1 MVHFHT
7 FVDLYY
13 LTQQFCMQQFPS
25 SIFHA
30 VCLFLLTPC
39 ACMQWYVLYCISLYI
54 LQFYTLKL
62 VTQLHIIHSMCIHH
76 LFHGFVNFRN
86 IMHKCE

>member
-39 ACMQWYVLYCISLYI
+39 ACMQWYVLYYKNYIVVYITILYTQVSDSI
-54 LQFYTLKL
+54 AYYSFHVYTPFIPW
-62 VTQLHIIHSMCIHH
+62 VC
-76 LFHGFVNFRN
+76 
-86 IMHKCE
+86 